1 MSGVGLMLEKALKY
15 AFAVVGCITGF
26 TVTRFMFLRLGISLI
41 TFPSILIVA
50 IVSIAFGALM
60 VVIGSKIVGFAAST
74 VEKAEKVMH
83 NLTLYELTLCAIG
96 LIVGLIVANLLSIAL
111 MRIQIIGIPL
121 TIMTNILFGSAGV
134 FLALSK
140 RNENIL
146 DSKKKGIYQ
155 SKILDTS
162 VIIDGRILDICR
174 TGFIEGE
181 LVIPDFVLEELRH
194 LADAHD
200 DLVRAK
206 GRRGLD
212 VLNCLKK
219 DSIIPVK
226 TVKTKYDSSIEVD
239 ERLMQYAKDEKACII
254 TNDYNLNKV
263 ASIKGISIL
272 NINDLSN
279 ALKPLA
285 VTGEEMTVKI
295 IKEGKENGQG
305 VGYLDDGTMV
315 VVEGAYKDKGSEVDI
330 VVTSVLQT
338 SAGRMIFAK
347 SKTANLSVAKS

>member
-1 MSGVGLMLEKALKY
+1 MMSGVGLMLEKAFKY
-15 AFAVVGCITGF
+15 AFAIVGGITGY
-26 TVTRFMFLRLGISLI
+26 TVTRFVFLRVGFNLTSFTGICI
-41 TFPSILIVA
+41 IA
-50 IVSIAFGALM
+50 IVSVTFGALM
-60 VVIGSKIVGFAAST
+60 LIIGGKTVSFAAIS
-74 VEKAEKVMH
+74 VEKVERLLQA
-83 NLTLYELTLCAIG
+83 LTLYELMICAGG
-96 LIVGLIVANLLSIAL
+96 LIAGLVVANLLSVAL
-111 MRIQIIGIPL
+111 MRIQIVGIPL
-121 TIMTNILFGSAGV
+121 TILANILFGSCGV

-140 RNENIL
+140 RNEDIL
-146 DSKKKGIYQ
+146 ADKKKRIYT

-174 TGFIEGE
+174 IGFIEGE
-181 LVIPDFVLEELRH
+181 LIIPDFVLEELRH
-194 LADAHD
+194 LADSHE
-200 DLVRAK
+200 DLIRTK

-212 VLNCLKK
+212 VLNTLKN
-219 DSIIPVK
+219 DSRVPVR
-226 TVKTKYDSSIEVD
+226 VSKTKYDSSIEVD

-263 ASIKGISIL
+263 ASIAGISIL

-285 VTGEEMTVKI
+285 VSGEEMTIKI

-315 VVEGAYKDKGSEVDI
+315 VVEGACKYKGYEVDVI
-330 VVTSVLQT
+330 VTSVLQT

-347 SKTANLSVAKS
+347 FKTSNLSMAK

>member
-15 AFAVVGCITGF
+15 AFAVVGGITGY
-26 TVTRFMFLRLGISLI
+26 TVTRFVFMKTGLSLNS
-41 TFPSILIVA
+41 FPGVCIIV
-50 IVSIAFGALM
+50 IASVTFGALM
-60 VVIGSKIVGFAAST
+60 LVMGGKTVSYAVIT
-74 VEKAEKVMH
+74 VEKAEK
-83 NLTLYELTLCAIG
+83 LLLSLSLYELMICAGG
-96 LIVGLIVANLLSIAL
+96 LIAGLIIANLLSVAF

-121 TIMTNILFGSAGV
+121 TIITNILFGSLGV

-146 DSKKKGIYQ
+146 EDKKRQGFVR
-155 SKILDTS
+155 KILDTS

-181 LVIPDFVLEELRH
+181 LIIPDFVLEELRR
-194 LADAHD
+194 LADSHD
-200 DLVRAK
+200 DLIRAK

-212 VLNCLKK
+212 VLNGLKN
-219 DSIIPVK
+219 DSRIPVK
-226 TVKTKYDSSIEVD
+226 IIKTKYDASTEVD
-239 ERLMQYAKDEKACII
+239 ERLMQFAKDEKACIV

-263 ASIKGISIL
+263 ASISGISIL
-272 NINDLSN
+272 NINDLSS

-285 VTGEEMTVKI
+285 VSGEEMTVKI
-295 IKEGKENGQG
+295 VKEGKENGQG

-315 VVEGAYKDKGSEVDI
+315 VVEGACKYKGHEVDVI
-330 VVTSVLQT
+330 VTSVLQT

-347 SKTANLSVAKS
+347 FKTANLSMAK

>member
-1 MSGVGLMLEKALKY
+1 MSGVGLMLEKSLKC
-15 AFAVVGCITGF
+15 AFAVVGGITGY
-26 TVTRFMFLRLGISLI
+26 TVTRFVFLRTGFNLYSFAGICI
-41 TFPSILIVA
+41 IA
-50 IVSIAFGALM
+50 IVSLTFGALM
-60 VVIGSKIVGFAAST
+60 LIVGGKTVSFAVVS
-74 VEKAEKVMH
+74 VEKIEKI
-83 NLTLYELTLCAIG
+83 LLSLSLYELMICAGG
-96 LIVGLIVANLLSIAL
+96 LIAGLIIANLLSVAF

-121 TIMTNILFGSAGV
+121 TIITNILFGSLGV

-146 DSKKKGIYQ
+146 EDKKRQ
-155 SKILDTS
+155 SFSRKVLDTS

-174 TGFIEGE
+174 TGFMEGE
-181 LVIPDFVLEELRH
+181 LIIPDFVLEELRH
-194 LADAHD
+194 LADSQD

-212 VLNCLKK
+212 VLNSLKN
-219 DSIIPVK
+219 DSRIPVK
-226 TVKTKYDSSIEVD
+226 VQKTKYDSSIEVD
-239 ERLMQYAKDEKACII
+239 ERLMQFAKDEKACII

-263 ASIKGISIL
+263 ASISGISIL

-285 VTGEEMTVKI
+285 VSGEEMTVKI
-295 IKEGKENGQG
+295 VKEGKENGQG

-315 VVEGAYKDKGSEVDI
+315 VVEGACKYKGCEVDVI
-330 VVTSVLQT
+330 VTSVLQT

-347 SKTANLSVAKS
+347 FKTAD

>member
-15 AFAVVGCITGF
+15 AFAVVGGITGY
-26 TVTRFMFLRLGISLI
+26 TVTRFVFMKTGLSLNS
-41 TFPSILIVA
+41 FPGVCIIV
-50 IVSIAFGALM
+50 IASVTFGALM
-60 VVIGSKIVGFAAST
+60 LVMGGKTVSYAVIT
-74 VEKAEKVMH
+74 VEKAEK
-83 NLTLYELTLCAIG
+83 LLLSLSLYELMICAGG
-96 LIVGLIVANLLSIAL
+96 LIAGLIIANLLSVAF

-121 TIMTNILFGSAGV
+121 TIITNILFGSLGV

-146 DSKKKGIYQ
+146 EDKKRQGFVR
-155 SKILDTS
+155 KILDTS

-181 LVIPDFVLEELRH
+181 LIIPDFVLEELRR
-194 LADAHD
+194 LADSHD
-200 DLVRAK
+200 DLIRAK

-212 VLNCLKK
+212 VLNGLKN
-219 DSIIPVK
+219 DSRIPVK
-226 TVKTKYDSSIEVD
+226 IIKTKYDSSTEVD
-239 ERLMQYAKDEKACII
+239 ERLMQFAKDEKACIV

-263 ASIKGISIL
+263 ASISRISIL
-272 NINDLSN
+272 NINDLSS

-285 VTGEEMTVKI
+285 VSGEEMTVKI
-295 IKEGKENGQG
+295 VKEGKENGQG

-315 VVEGAYKDKGSEVDI
+315 VVEGACKYKGHEVDVI
-330 VVTSVLQT
+330 VTSVLQT

-347 SKTANLSVAKS
+347 FKTANLSMAK